1 MDLKSLHSPLE
12 AARTQESARFAVG
25 GSAPRLAVRPDSR
38 EEVAE
43 MVRWCGTER
52 LALLPWGGGIA
63 LSRAAAPSRYDVALD
78 LTGLSQLVEYE
89 PDDFT
94 VTAECGVRIQDLA
107 ARLAAHGQELPLEAA
122 EHWGATLGGVLA
134 ANASGP
140 RRRRFGAPRDRVL
153 GAQFVTGDGVIAR
166 TGGRV
171 VKNVAGHAVHRLLV
185 GSRGTCGVILEASL
199 KLLPLPLARRALVH
213 GLSGVELTD
222 AKRWSGLARL
232 EPSML
237 TVIGRAVAAL
247 NPVLASD
254 AAFGAVV
261 AFEDEPAWVE
271 ACSASVR
278 ERLGVPRLAVQDASV
293 SALTQMLTD
302 TEEMPGPRLTFTTAS
317 NSPECLAPLVSHP
330 VAERLVFHAPAG
342 RLHLFPAASEAL
354 GLIRSLESNGFA
366 LIETRG
372 VEYTPAPAPAAIA
385 QLRSRLQQ
393 ALDPASVFAR

>member
-1 MDLKSLHSPLE
+1 MDLSLLHSPLD
-12 AARTQESARFAVG
+12 AARTQDTARFTVG
-25 GSAPRLAVRPDSR
+25 GSTPRLAVRPGSR
-38 EEVAE
+38 QEVAE
-43 MVRWCGTER
+43 LVRWCGAES
-52 LALLPWGGGIA
+52 LALLPWGGGIT
-63 LSRAAAPSRYDVALD
+63 LSRATAPQRYDVALD

-107 ARLAAHGQELPLEAA
+107 ARLATHGQELPLEAA

-185 GSRGTCGVILEASL
+185 GSRGNLGVILEASL

-213 GLSGVELTD
+213 GMSAAELAD
-222 AKRWSGLARL
+222 GRRWHGLPRL
-232 EPSML
+232 EPSIF
-237 TVIGRAVAAL
+237 TVLGRAVAAL

-254 AAFGAVV
+254 AAFCAVV
-261 AFEDEPAWVE
+261 AFEDEAPWVE
-271 ACSASVR
+271 SCSGLVR

-302 TEEMPGPRLTFTTAS
+302 SEEMPGPRLTFTTAS
-317 NSPECLAPLVSHP
+317 QSPECLAPLLSHA

-342 RLHLFPAASEAL
+342 RLHLFPAANEAVA
-354 GLIRSLESNGFA
+354 LIRLLETKGYA
-366 LIETRG
+366 LIDSRG
-372 VEYTPAPAPAAIA
+372 VDHTPPPPAAAIA
-385 QLRSRLQQ
+385 RLRARLQQ